1 MMGKENY
8 LFGDSFD
15 ILRDYMKEERADLVL
30 TSYPD
35 ADEINIKKEDI
46 AVKYVKFLDEAFQL
60 IDSIV
65 KPDGIVVLV
74 LTDRR
79 VNAGVFLKHYKAVE
93 PFLEAG
99 YTLKD
104 YKILVKE
111 DVNKVRMFSF
121 NYSHVLI
128 LVKEGAIPAP
138 MRKKIKKDVHVFPT
152 FGNGQFSTS
161 FAEFMVNAL
170 SKPGDLV
177 VDPFAGRGTV
187 VWVATKLKRRGVGCE
202 INEDNYNLRWKF
214 PDDEE
219 ISVSG
224 DRVMRQAKLC

>member
-1 MMGKENY
+1 
-8 LFGDSFD
+8 
-15 ILRDYMKEERADLVL
+15 
-30 TSYPD
+30 
-35 ADEINIKKEDI
+35 
-46 AVKYVKFLDEAFQL
+46 
-60 IDSIV
+60 
-65 KPDGIVVLV
+65 
-74 LTDRR
+74 
-79 VNAGVFLKHYKAVE
+79 
-93 PFLEAG
+93 
-99 YTLKD
+99 
-104 YKILVKE
+104 
-111 DVNKVRMFSF
+111 MFSF